1 MPEKNNTANRDRTII
16 RTSIIGIAAN
26 LFLSAF
32 KAFVGI
38 VSHSIAITLDAVNN
52 LSDAGSSIITI
63 IGTKFAGK
71 QPDKEHPWG
80 HGRAEYLSAMVI
92 SVIILYA
99 GVTSLVESVKKIIAP
114 QTPDYN
120 AASII
125 IVIIAIVVKLVL
137 GRYVKR
143 TGERVDSD
151 SLINSGKDAINDVL
165 ISLSTLGAA
174 ILFLLTGLKVEAW
187 LGAVISVIIIRSGIE
202 MLKGTISDLLGHR
215 ADKDTVRA
223 VRDTLLELPEIN
235 GVFDIIFHD
244 YGPGRLNCS
253 VHAEVPHTMTAV
265 EIDKLE
271 RKAALDV
278 YNKHGIILTAMSIY
292 AMDEENEE
300 LRRIRDDISHIA
312 LSHDHVIQ
320 VHGFGMNK
328 EQKTIQFDMIVDFDA
343 EDRLSVYDHVVKE
356 IQEKYPGYEVLCTLD
371 TDFSVSE

>member
-1 MPEKNNTANRDRTII
+1 MSDTNRTENRDRTII

-26 LFLSAF
+26 IFLSAF
-32 KAFVGI
+32 KAAVGL

-99 GVTSLVESVKKIIAP
+99 GITSLVESVKKIISP

-120 AASII
+120 AASIL
-125 IVIIAIVVKLVL
+125 IVCIAIVVKLVL

-143 TGERVDSD
+143 TGERVASD
-151 SLINSGKDAINDVL
+151 SLINSGKDAMNDVL

-174 ILFLLTGLKVEAW
+174 IIFLLTGLKLEAW
-187 LGAVISVIIIRSGIE
+187 LGAVISFVIIHSGVD

-215 ADKDTVRA
+215 ADKDTVKA
-223 VRDTLLELPEIN
+223 VRDTIMELPEVN

-253 VHAEVPHTMTAV
+253 VHAEVPHTLTAV
-265 EIDKLE
+265 DIDRLC
-271 RKAALDV
+271 RKAALAV
-278 YNKHGIILTAMSIY
+278 NEKHGIILTAMSIY
-292 AMDEENEE
+292 AMDEEDEE
-300 LRRIRDDISHIA
+300 LCRIRDDISQIA

-320 VHGFGMNK
+320 VHGFSADR

-343 EDRLSVYDHVVKE
+343 ENRSSVYDHVVSE
-356 IQEKYPGYEVLCTLD
+356 IQEKYPGYKVLCTLD